1 MKKYFFFAAVALM
14 LAACSSDNDML
25 TESAVQNPEPTQV
38 TLMFS
43 PYQME
48 AMTRAATAISTLVTR
63 LDVWLTDGTTVQDI
77 HQTSSDDS
85 FGQLSIT
92 LDKRKTYTL
101 TAVAHKCSAAAT
113 LADGIVSFPDTKV
126 LQTFFYQQTF
136 TPAEVTTLSCEM
148 QRIVGQ
154 FKLQTTDAVPDE
166 VAKVIVST
174 PQAPTQWSIADM
186 AGITPQDYAVTFSPV
201 NRNAETGTA
210 AFTIYVIGSDE
221 EHTRTITVTAYDSED
236 NVIQTRTF
244 ADVPMKNGYRT
255 TYSGFFFSDAPFTTT
270 FTVGDWNDY
279 DTMEF

>member
-1 MKKYFFFAAVALM
+1 MKKYFLFAAVALM
-14 LAACSSDNDML
+14 AAACTSDNDML
-25 TESAVQNPEPTQV
+25 QESAVQNPQPTQV
-38 TLMFS
+38 TLTFS

-48 AMTRAATAISTLVTR
+48 SMTRAATAISTLVTR
-63 LDVWLTDGTTVQDI
+63 LDVWLTDGTTTQDI

-85 FGQLSIT
+85 FGQISVT

-166 VAKVIVST
+166 VTRVTVTT
-174 PQAPTQWSIADM
+174 PQAPTQWSTTAL

-201 NRNAETGTA
+201 NRNTETGTA
-210 AFTIYVIGSDE
+210 TFTIYVIGSDE
-221 EHTRTITVTAYDSED
+221 EHTRTITVTAYDASD

-244 ADVPMKNGYRT
+244 PDVPMKNGYRT
-255 TYSGFFFSDAPFTTT
+255 TYSGFFFSDAPFAST
-270 FTVGDWNDY
+270 FTVSDWNDY
-279 DTMEF
+279 DEVTF

>member
-1 MKKYFFFAAVALM
+1 MKKYFLFAAVALM
-14 LAACSSDNDML
+14 VAACTSDNDMS

-38 TLMFS
+38 TLTFS

-63 LDVWLTDGTTVQDI
+63 LDVWLTDGTTTQDI

-85 FGQLSIT
+85 FGQLSVT

-101 TAVAHKCSAAAT
+101 TAVAHKCSTAAT

-126 LQTFFYQQTF
+126 LQTFFYRQTF

-166 VAKVIVST
+166 VAKVTVTT
-174 PQAPTQWSIADM
+174 PQAPTQWSTTAL
-186 AGITPQDYAVTFSPV
+186 AGITPQDYAVTFASIH
-201 NRNAETGTA
+201 RNDTDGTSN
-210 AFTIYVIGSDE
+210 FTIYVIGSDE
-221 EHTRTITVTAYDSED
+221 EHTRTITVTAYDSGD
-236 NVIQTRTF
+236 NVIQQRTF

-255 TYSGFFFSDAPFTTT
+255 TYSGQFFTDAPFTAS

-279 DTMEF
+279 DEVTF